1 VRYIAIQ
8 SYDNYID
15 ANIILARLQQ
25 EEIICWLQDENTATT
40 MPFLSNS
47 IGGIKLMVAEP
58 QVPRALEL
66 LTMFTQQRQP

>member
-1 VRYIAIQ
+1 VRYIVVQ

-15 ANIILARLQQ
+15 ANIILGRLQQ

-47 IGGIKLMVAEP
+47 IGGIKLMVAEA
-58 QVPRALEL
+58 QVARALEL